1 MAPKIKSHSTVLEPF
16 LARLQRLEATRTK
29 LESLFLRAE
38 VSRRDIEHT
47 YGALFLSAVT
57 AFEGMLEVLFM
68 KLLTRKLKHPRA
80 IRALVDFESDVIARR
95 VVFGGRSYVDWLPY
109 DHTTGRAK
117 LFFASG
123 RPFTHLEKPEKK
135 SVEAWCAIRNALAHQ
150 SQFAQRRFQELIVAP
165 RTLLPREKRP
175 NSFLRSLH
183 STAPNVTQYEQIV
196 GEMASAAKKIIR

>member
-1 MAPKIKSHSTVLEPF
+1 VPRIRSHSTVIEPL
-16 LARLQRLEATRTK
+16 LARLQRLEATRIK
-29 LESLFLRAE
+29 LESLLLKDK
-38 VSRRDIEHT
+38 VSRRDIEHI

-68 KLLTRKLKHPRA
+68 KLLTRRLKHPRR
-80 IRALVDFESDVIARR
+80 IRALVEFESDIIARR

-109 DHTTGRAK
+109 EQTTGRAK

-150 SQFAQRRFQELIVAP
+150 SRFAQRRFHELIVAP

-175 NSFLRSLH
+175 SSFLRSLH
-183 STAPNVTQYEQIV
+183 STAPSVTQYEQIV
-196 GEMASAAKKIIR
+196 GEMVSVAKKITR